1 MARYFLGVDI
11 GGTKSHALIADETGR
26 AVGFGGSGPGN
37 YESVGWEGLRA
48 ALHAVTEQALSS
60 AGIARAQL
68 AGAGFGVAGYDWPSE
83 RLPHNEAIDSLG
95 LGVPYS
101 LVNDTLV
108 GLVAGTEE
116 GWGVSVVA
124 GTGANCWGRDRAG
137 RLGRVTGEGHWFGEY
152 GGGGDL
158 VACTLQAISR
168 AWSLRGPK
176 TDLTDAFV
184 AQLGVSDVDE
194 LIEGLSVGRLQL
206 DGSLAPI
213 VFRVAA
219 TGDAL
224 ALQCIRW
231 LGVQLGDLA
240 AGVIHQLGIEA
251 EAFDVVH
258 LGSVFSGSPLLSVAM
273 MEVVHQVAPQARA
286 TRLTVPPV
294 VGAVLLGM
302 EVAGL
307 DFRPRRLA
315 LIDSTRILLA
325 LTP

>member
-1 MARYFLGVDI
+1 MTSYFLGVDV
-11 GGTKSHALIADETGR
+11 GGTKSHALIADEAGR
-26 AVGFGGSGPGN
+26 AVGFGECGPGN

-48 ALHAVTEQALSS
+48 ALLAVSEQALVS
-60 AGIARAQL
+60 AGISRAQL
-68 AGAGFGVAGYDWPSE
+68 AGAGFGIAGYDWPSE

-101 LVNDTLV
+101 LVNDTLI
-108 GLVAGTEE
+108 GLVAGTEK

-124 GTGANCWGRDRAG
+124 GTGANCWGRDRVG

-158 VACTLQAISR
+158 VVCALQAISR
-168 AWSLRGPK
+168 AWSFRGPR
-176 TDLTDAFV
+176 TGLAEAFV
-184 AQLGVSDVDE
+184 AHSGVSDVAE

-213 VFRVAA
+213 VFCVAA
-219 TGDAL
+219 TGDVL

-231 LGVQLGDLA
+231 LGAQLGDLA
-240 AGVIHQLGIEA
+240 VGVIHQIGLEA
-251 EAFDVVH
+251 EAFDVVQI
-258 LGSVFSGSPLLSVAM
+258 GSVFGGSPLLSEAM

-307 DFRPRRLA
+307 DFHPRRLP
-315 LIDSTRILLA
+315 LIDSTRTHLA
-325 LTP
+325 LTS